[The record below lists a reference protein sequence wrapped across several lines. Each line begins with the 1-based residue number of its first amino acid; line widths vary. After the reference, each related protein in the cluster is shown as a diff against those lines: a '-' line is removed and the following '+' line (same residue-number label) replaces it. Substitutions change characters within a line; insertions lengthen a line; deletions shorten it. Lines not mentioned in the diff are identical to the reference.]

1 MLYYSKSNTHIKL
14 LEGALRTVYDEKK
27 RCLKIQARYE
37 DFDGS
42 HEKWMSSF
50 YEIWKY
56 QLTWNFAW
64 KIELLERV
72 DGVLVSMNVKPEFA
86 DNVKA
91 MMESLGYRN
100 MEISKMYVGIINEV
114 KHDELY
120 DVDLII
126 TE

>member
-1 MLYYSKSNTHIKL
+1 M
-14 LEGALRTVYDEKK
+14 YDEKK

-56 QLTWNFAW
+56 QLTRNFAW

-72 DGVLVSMNVKPEFA
+72 DGVLVSMNIKPEFA

-120 DVDLII
+120 DVDLIT